1 MIRHEESGFFP
12 PPNVRFLLSDIS
24 PALATPWEAAKLGC
38 SVVYD
43 VVGARPLPT
52 LGAGAGI
59 MRSGLPDLGSS
70 SATDRDVECRAT
82 AILLRGWRA

>member
-1 MIRHEESGFFP
+1 MGGRKVWAI
-12 PPNVRFLLSDIS
+12 LL
-24 PALATPWEAAKLGC
+24 
-38 SVVYD
+38 VHD
-43 VVGARPLPT
+43 VVCARLLPT

-70 SATDRDVECRAT
+70 SATDYDVGCKAT